1 MNKNTESWLPPGVYA
16 RWCKLFPGVSA
27 QPSEFYDLL
36 QKALEQRKIPKI
48 EISRVYHREGGIFSA
63 KREYL
68 RMSSERLVFDVCAA
82 PFGTGFFISYWF
94 AELPLINPLLILL
107 GFAAFGVLSVIF
119 AHVFGF
125 WLGASLLA
133 LGVAFL
139 GWYMRVGIGNFL
151 ADIDLNLLKLPWIG
165 SVYRTF
171 FRRITYYRIDA
182 TQMYYDAVN
191 GTIMQAIDEFT
202 TAQGIKPLTDMERTP
217 VLKYLYRTQAA

>member
-151 ADIDLNLLKLPWIG
+151 ADIDLKPPQASLDRIGLPHLFPPDHLLPH
-165 SVYRTF
+165 RCHA
-171 FRRITYYRIDA
+171 D
-182 TQMYYDAVN
+182 
-191 GTIMQAIDEFT
+191 
-202 TAQGIKPLTDMERTP
+202 
-217 VLKYLYRTQAA
+217 VLRCRQWDDHAGHR